1 MYLLQRPRFTLI
13 KLIAITRLLSPSS
26 PPVPFLSSVGSILR
40 KLFAL
45 FNVGRHCRSDATFLL
60 WTLSRLLVNSA
71 RFRRTVTGW
80 LPPLH
85 VEIARQLKIVSLRT
99 LSKWGRGV
107 KGTINNTRLVTC
119 VTALVF
125 PVRFV
130 SREIFRKKENFFFF
144 LDGWKAF
151 FKVAYLNFFFF
162 SVQFQFSSIKFVL
175 H

>member
-60 WTLSRLLVNSA
+60 WTLSRPGLLVNSA

-107 KGTINNTRLVTC
+107 KRTINNTRLVTC

-125 PVRFV
+125 PARFV
-130 SREIFRKKENFFFF
+130 SREIFRKEENFFFF

-151 FKVAYLNFFFF
+151 FKVAYLNLFF
-162 SVQFQFSSIKFVL
+162 
-175 H
+175 

>member
-26 PPVPFLSSVGSILR
+26 LVPFLSSVGSILR

-107 KGTINNTRLVTC
+107 KRTINNTRLVTC

-125 PVRFV
+125 PARLV

-151 FKVAYLNFFFF
+151 FKVAYLNLFF
-162 SVQFQFSSIKFVL
+162 
-175 H
+175 